1 MALHPRRRLD
11 PWWMLAPTL
20 LLLAVFFF
28 FPLAHAVRM
37 SFFRWDLLTPPAFV
51 GFDNYRELVRS
62 GDLSH
67 ALRATLLLSVLVV
80 GVATALGLGLALLL
94 NRPTRLAAF
103 VRSCVFSA
111 YVVSWVSVALLWL
124 WVLDADAGAV
134 NRALLSLGAPRVDWL
149 GDPRIALYSVAAVT
163 VWKISGY
170 AMVLFLAGLA
180 DVPPRLLEAAAL
192 DGAGRFRRF
201 WHVTF
206 PLLRPTTAFV
216 VTTSL
221 IASFQVFDVVRVM
234 TQGGPVRSTTVFV
247 YSIYEQ
253 IFMNLRVGR
262 ASAEVV
268 VFFCLLL
275 ALTAFE
281 LWAWKRREVR
291 KAPTGPRRGSAAPL
305 ETTTATAG
313 SEGASR

>member
-1 MALHPRRRLD
+1 MALAPRRRLD

-28 FPLAHAVRM
+28 YPLAYAVKA
-37 SFFRWDLLTPPAFV
+37 SFYRWDLLTPPVPV
-51 GFDNYRELVRS
+51 GFDNYREFAES
-62 GDLSH
+62 GDLGR
-67 ALRATLLLSVLVV
+67 ALRSTLLLSVLVV
-80 GVATALGLGLALLL
+80 VFSTSLGLGLALLL
-94 NRPTRLAAF
+94 SRPTKLAAF
-103 VRSCVFSA
+103 VRSAVFSA

-124 WVLDADAGAV
+124 WVLDADAGVV
-134 NRALLSLGAPRVDWL
+134 NRVLASFGAPRIDWL
-149 GDPRIALYSVAAVT
+149 GDPSVALYSVAAVT
-163 VWKISGY
+163 IWKIAGY

-192 DGAGRFRRF
+192 DGANRFHRF
-201 WHVTF
+201 WNVTW

-234 TQGGPVRSTTVFV
+234 TQGGPVHATTVFV

-268 VFFCLLL
+268 VFFVLLL
-275 ALTAFE
+275 ALTSLE
-281 LWAWKRREVR
+281 LWAWKRRELG
-291 KAPTGPRRGSAAPL
+291 ARR
-305 ETTTATAG
+305 
-313 SEGASR
+313 